1 VLSGAEP
8 DTTNNRME
16 LQAAISALEALSEP
30 SRVELHTDSSYLK
43 QGITEWLPSWV
54 IRGWR
59 KSDGRPVLNV
69 DLWRRLHRV
78 TQQHDVRWH
87 WVQSHSGDPL
97 NERLTAWHIRP
108 CRTAQAADH
117 TGGRVSRRTA
127 DAKE

>member
-1 VLSGAEP
+1 VLSGAET

-97 NERLTAWHIRP
+97 NERVDCLAY
-108 CRTAQAADH
+108 QAMQN
-117 TGGRVSRRTA
+117 GPGR
-127 DAKE
+127 